1 MTPSQIVISPN
12 QIVVP
17 RRSRLIDVSLLVA
30 VTGLFVWALL
40 L

>member
-1 MTPSQIVISPN
+1 MSPN
-12 QIVVP
+12 EIIVSRNEITVP
-17 RRSRLIDVSLLVA
+17 RRSRLIDISLLIA